1 MLPTRPVLVVWG
13 MHRLFEA
20 TPRFEISPVHCLHGC
35 QLNFP
40 KEQAILSDDSSQA
53 VESRNL
59 GAEGKKCKV
68 RFSLVFLTCNAGR
81 LTSIR
86 IERIFIC
93 LRSVTPTAIWI
104 AARLLTPLCHYLSV
118 NLPHPPPRSTFLLSG
133 CNFCLSLWRL
143 YSTCISSTWKILCTR
158 SVTSYTHPYVRARFC
173 SSTYLKSHQPSF
185 GQSQRFRQKDVCAWI
200 CCPRFWKYTWFGC

>member
-1 MLPTRPVLVVWG
+1 MLSTRPVLVVWG

-68 RFSLVFLTCNAGR
+68 RFSLVLLTPDECNAGR
-81 LTSIR
+81 LISIR

-93 LRSVTPTAIWI
+93 LRSVTPTAIWD
-104 AARLLTPLCHYLSV
+104 
-118 NLPHPPPRSTFLLSG
+118 
-133 CNFCLSLWRL
+133 
-143 YSTCISSTWKILCTR
+143 SSTIAYPSVSLSFCKLAPAPATIHLLAFWMQFLPISLKIVLYMHIIYLKNTLHTI
-158 SVTSYTHPYVRARFC
+158 SYIIHTSVRACPFLQLHLPQE
-173 SSTYLKSHQPSF
+173 SST
-185 GQSQRFRQKDVCAWI
+185 
-200 CCPRFWKYTWFGC
+200 

>member
-1 MLPTRPVLVVWG
+1 MLSTRPVLVVWG

-35 QLNFP
+35 QLNLP

-68 RFSLVFLTCNAGR
+68 RFSLVFLTPDECNAGR

-118 NLPHPPPRSTFLLSG
+118 NLPPAPATIHLLAFWMQFLPNLFED
-133 CNFCLSLWRL
+133 CTLHAYHLLEKYF
-143 YSTCISSTWKILCTR
+143 CTR
-158 SVTSYTHPYVRARFC
+158 SVTSYTHSYVRARFC

-185 GQSQRFRQKDVCAWI
+185 GQSQRFRQKDVCA
-200 CCPRFWKYTWFGC
+200 